1 MRKKVFGR
9 KFNRDANE
17 RQALFRG
24 LLNDLVLKESI
35 KTTEEKAKSIKGQ
48 AEKLVTKAKI
58 KGASAHSL
66 LQPFLT
72 PTAIE
77 KVINDLAVRFASR
90 PGGYTRIV
98 KLGARFSD
106 NAHMAVIEWV
116 EKSSPVAKEAAV
128 KPAKRVAAEKVSPKG
143 TASKEA
149 AEDAVIVE
157 TKKSDAKKAEKPTK
171 EVKPKAKKETSKKTK

>member
-9 KFNRDANE
+9 KLNRDANE

-48 AEKLVTKAKI
+48 AEKLVTKAKV
-58 KGASAHSL
+58 KGVLAHSL
-66 LQPFLT
+66 LQPYLT
-72 PTAIE
+72 PKAIE

-106 NAHMAVIEWV
+106 NAKMAVIEWV
-116 EKSSPVAKEAAV
+116 EKSENKEQKTANKREEV
-128 KPAKRVAAEKVSPKG
+128 KPAKRAVNETVEETSKVEKKAKTTKNVA
-143 TASKEA
+143 KEA
-149 AEDAVIVE
+149 
-157 TKKSDAKKAEKPTK
+157 
-171 EVKPKAKKETSKKTK
+171 KPKVKKETTKKTK